1 MNADASAKIKMLN
14 SSMRCFVFGLLGL
27 IPLVGLPFALS
38 ALWISGRVRVKE
50 KQLWNAARP
59 YRIWGIV
66 CAAGGTIFWGF
77 ILMLIIY
84 SAVNSG
90 RSGNYVAGGGGD

>member
-1 MNADASAKIKMLN
+1 MNDDIPSAKIRMLK

-27 IPLVGLPFALS
+27 IPLIGLPFALS

-59 YRIWGIV
+59 YRTWGVV
-66 CAAGGTIFWGF
+66 CAAVGTVFWF
-77 ILMLIIY
+77 SILSLVIC
-84 SAVNSG
+84 NSVFNFNG
-90 RSGNYVAGGGGD
+90 SGN